1 MQAQDG
7 VHSRRSCTGTA
18 AEQPNSMSR
27 KRLSARRGGGRS
39 QGPHSSLGCPTERCD
54 PTNHCPAEENINQ
67 RDPGAGFAI
76 PAPGQHRG
84 QQIDRQPDHGQ
95 DQMRRRYEISVVA
108 GQSHGNDEDC
118 RCHQSANK
126 KQPKQV
132 FHLTP
137 PTLRLKSSAIC
148 ASLQSGRT
156 WFGLGFE
163 GTRTP
168 RGYRKNHSPPC
179 FVKGPPGNP
188 AGGWA
193 AGRKCGRRT
202 TRVWSLAPVDC
213 SRRGSASRLGAG
225 GQTGFYPQA

>member
-1 MQAQDG
+1 
-7 VHSRRSCTGTA
+7 
-18 AEQPNSMSR
+18 
-27 KRLSARRGGGRS
+27 
-39 QGPHSSLGCPTERCD
+39 
-54 PTNHCPAEENINQ
+54 
-67 RDPGAGFAI
+67 
-76 PAPGQHRG
+76 
-84 QQIDRQPDHGQ
+84 
-95 DQMRRRYEISVVA
+95 MRRRYEISVVA

-168 RGYRKNHSPPC
+168 RLKKDSLPAMFRKRAAE
-179 FVKGPPGNP
+179 KPGR
-188 AGGWA
+188 WM
-193 AGRKCGRRT
+193 GRE
-202 TRVWSLAPVDC
+202 P
-213 SRRGSASRLGAG
+213 
-225 GQTGFYPQA
+225 